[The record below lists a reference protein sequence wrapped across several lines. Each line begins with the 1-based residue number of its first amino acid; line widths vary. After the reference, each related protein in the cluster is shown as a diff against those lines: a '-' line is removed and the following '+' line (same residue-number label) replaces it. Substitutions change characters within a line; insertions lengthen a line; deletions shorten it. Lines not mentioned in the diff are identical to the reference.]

1 MSIPVFFML
10 RQCPLLQ
17 FQSTHRLHFLDK
29 NSWHGL
35 FSITDFPAYTLA
47 WSVGL
52 CSAVWLVG
60 DCTLCQVPLYRVVRV
75 GFFVITKKYLCRQTI
90 FEKESYFAG
99 PVLTAE
105 NSCSVQKNSPT
116 LVKLQVKLT
125 VRYAKV
131 FSIWEHSP
139 EHSISGCAL
148 DPAGGSGLI
157 WKASTYAASFWF
169 WIRLWSRE
177 INRI

>member
-1 MSIPVFFML
+1 MAWIVQYHRLPCIHLGLISWPVFSCVTGGRLYSLPSTTLQGCQGWLFCHNEKVFMPANYFWK
-10 RQCPLLQ
+10 R
-17 FQSTHRLHFLDK
+17 K
-29 NSWHGL
+29 L
-35 FSITDFPAYTLA
+35 FRRSGFNGGKT
-47 WSVGL
+47 V
-52 CSAVWLVG
+52 
-60 DCTLCQVPLYRVVRV
+60 VPC
-75 GFFVITKKYLCRQTI
+75 K
-90 FEKESYFAG
+90 
-99 PVLTAE
+99 
-105 NSCSVQKNSPT
+105 KNSPT